1 VLGDAGW
8 EGVQPSKKLY
18 NFLAVMTIRVGKVAP
33 LSTWPWLL
41 EVSSLD
47 KNIANAVATN
57 QSCRT
62 GRSREDL
69 E

>member
-1 VLGDAGW
+1 
-8 EGVQPSKKLY
+8 
-18 NFLAVMTIRVGKVAP
+18 MTIRVGKVAP